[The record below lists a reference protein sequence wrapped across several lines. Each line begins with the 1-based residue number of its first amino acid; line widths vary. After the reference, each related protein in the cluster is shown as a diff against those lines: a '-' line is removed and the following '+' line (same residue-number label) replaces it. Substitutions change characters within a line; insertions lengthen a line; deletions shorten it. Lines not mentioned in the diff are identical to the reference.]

1 MMMNEI
7 WPDTSHKERDAYYQA
22 GHAIVALRESLEVVQ
37 VSIEDQDNVVTSW
50 IDLTYPNL
58 DQARLNRSIATYT
71 DTTSVIRAL
80 LAGPA
85 ALLRYSFGTCSQ
97 ARHPTD
103 FNLADPWMAEQEA
116 FWRAISLAGKT
127 SDDSPSLIR
136 GLWREINC
144 LIQGNEVWPAIEAV
158 ANMLLIT
165 DELTGYEVSEI
176 ARHALGSNTARF

>member
-1 MMMNEI
+1 MMNEI

-37 VSIEDQDNVVTSW
+37 VSIEEVDNVVSSW
-50 IDLTYPNL
+50 IDVTHPNL
-58 DQARLNRSIATYT
+58 CRASLRSHS
-71 DTTSVIRAL
+71 DVKSVIRAL

-85 ALLRYSFGTCSQ
+85 TLLRFSFGTCPQ
-97 ARHPTD
+97 DCTPPQ

-116 FWRAISLAGKT
+116 VWRAISLAGKT

-165 DELTGYEVSEI
+165 DELTGYEVSDI
-176 ARHALGSNTARF
+176 ARHVLGSNTARF